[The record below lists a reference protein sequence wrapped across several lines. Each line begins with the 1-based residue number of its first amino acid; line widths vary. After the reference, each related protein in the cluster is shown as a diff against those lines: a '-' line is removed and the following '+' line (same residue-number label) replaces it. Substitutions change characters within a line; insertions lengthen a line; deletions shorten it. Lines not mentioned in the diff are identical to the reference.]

1 MSNEIHPGARRFA
14 FRCLAAVA
22 GITRDPC
29 HRVPLTYT
37 VESGLPRRRHIGHPV
52 RPPVSGRCP
61 LLSRWIPRWS
71 GALEVAMIHPK
82 GALMGACLASS

>member
-52 RPPVSGRCP
+52 RPPVSGRYP

-71 GALEVAMIHPK
+71 RALEVAMIHPK